1 MGFWPSCVCKRL
13 ERDRID
19 EWWLVDEF
27 LNCSWT
33 DWFAH
38 HLFGVQRQ
46 TLQNHREIMVVCSPG
61 ILLFIR
67 NVHNPWP
74 GNAHECFPFRQIIV
88 EQYWNHLSFML
99 VMSVMSHLC
108 KQKSIMVSLGSVNH
122 SCELPQ
128 SAIIFVEHLASPAN
142 CHEFG
147 YIGII
152 SGHFWKIVIAK
163 SPFLPIPCQI
173 PILFHT
179 SMGYESGTLFSKSI
193 QIFVHDS
200 SQLCRTKF
208 SVFQF
213 PPRKKWEICPAMA
226 MPCPGGSPTRHLSL
240 QYWMWTTRWRCTWRC
255 HLQLVSGQADVAAI
269 YPCWWLYKDVF

>member
-46 TLQNHREIMVVCSPG
+46 TLQNHPEIMVVCSPG
-61 ILLFIR
+61 ILPFIR

-88 EQYWNHLSFML
+88 EQYWTHLSFML

-108 KQKSIMVSLGSVNH
+108 KQINYGFLGSVNH

-128 SAIIFVEHLASPAN
+128 SPAIIFCWTPGFPAIPSEIGT
-142 CHEFG
+142 HFG
-147 YIGII
+147 FVLPKMYL
-152 SGHFWKIVIAK
+152 K
-163 SPFLPIPCQI
+163 SF
-173 PILFHT
+173 
-179 SMGYESGTLFSKSI
+179 
-193 QIFVHDS
+193 
-200 SQLCRTKF
+200 
-208 SVFQF
+208 
-213 PPRKKWEICPAMA
+213 
-226 MPCPGGSPTRHLSL
+226 
-240 QYWMWTTRWRCTWRC
+240 
-255 HLQLVSGQADVAAI
+255 AA
-269 YPCWWLYKDVF
+269 